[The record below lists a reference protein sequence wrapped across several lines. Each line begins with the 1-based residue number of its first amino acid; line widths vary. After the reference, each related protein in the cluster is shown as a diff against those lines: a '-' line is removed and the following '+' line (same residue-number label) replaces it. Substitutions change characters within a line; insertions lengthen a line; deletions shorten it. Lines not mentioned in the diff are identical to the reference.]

1 MNVRNTC
8 NSFVMLISLCALTL
22 AASDRPQNIVAD
34 GAGPIP
40 PPPSYALLADGAGPI
55 PPPPSYELL
64 ADGAGPI
71 PPPPSYELLADG
83 AGPIPPPPAM
93 LQLLAA

>member
-1 MNVRNTC
+1 MNFRNAC
-8 NSFVMLISLCALTL
+8 NLFAMLISLFALAV
-22 AASDRPQNIVAD
+22 AASDGPQNIVT
-34 GAGPIP
+34 
-40 PPPSYALLADGAGPI
+40 DGAGPI

>member
-1 MNVRNTC
+1 MNVRNIF
-8 NSFVMLISLCALTL
+8 NSFVILISLFALAV
-22 AASDRPQNIVAD
+22 AASDRPQNIVMD

-40 PPPSYALLADGAGPI
+40 PPPSYELLADGAGPI
-55 PPPPSYELL
+55 PPPPSYGLL

-83 AGPIPPPPAM
+83 AGPIPPPPAL